1 MGIYRRSLCIG
12 CGIPRNPLYVAG
24 VVAVEL
30 FRRFLS
36 VNVPTLIIAVAI
48 MILCTH
54 SWGSCVS
61 GNFSVGSFYQC
72 SYDYSDCKGTL
83 VYCNLDG
90 TPIDCEGTKHEG
102 NYYYVGLQPAPD
114 GYCSAN
120 AARSCLGH
128 WGYSCRPA
136 TCRATIRCTTQAEAD
151 SVYCALNPTAEGCV
165 VEIDTTL
172 FACTDNV
179 SGNGG
184 LYRLSCKAKNG
195 VVTSCNGKTN
205 VDIATDG
212 TLVRPLH
219 GTCAQNGFNTGIIG
233 GATSDSTAPQS
244 ANADCF
250 AIVGSTC
257 HMKDKSSGNTFRCEC
272 DGSCNV
278 ALRNLM
284 AGNADCTN
292 PYEQPEQGDSLD
304 LPLSSPSS
312 SPSSSGS
319 GEGSSPSSSPSGE
332 GNSSDFEYDYTEIL
346 EAIQANTQ
354 QTATELAATNNWL
367 NDIHNNTETANGLL
381 QAIANKDWSPNI
393 NVSAPNVN
401 VQGDTNIINVE
412 VTGDTARA
420 PAEINQFLRDT
431 SGIGGY
437 AEQFSDKESEWLARA
452 DSIKGAVSAFLDSM
466 NVVDTSWAKH
476 KTDIDTAIR
485 ETGNLYRAYMDTLKN
500 SPFNDTI
507 QQWTDKIVN
516 NGVIT
521 GQGSNSC
528 PSLLTRH
535 HTLTIGN
542 VSTDVG
548 SLGGTLCE
556 PIAGLGVTLWAVAR
570 TFLRFMVAFGCMVWI
585 YLEVMGIDTTGKG
598 DD

>member
-1 MGIYRRSLCIG
+1 MGIYRCPLCIG
-12 CGIPRNPLYVAG
+12 CGIPRYPLHVAG

-30 FRRFLS
+30 YRQISLDVQVHKIPFAQVFYPL
-36 VNVPTLIIAVAI
+36 VVALLL
-48 MILCTH
+48 LCTH
-54 SWGSCVS
+54 SWGSCSPVNNYTGGYTNLCGGTTNCS
-61 GNFSVGSFYQC
+61 GCAVGDPGNKPYTCRNQ
-72 SYDYSDCKGTL
+72 YW
-83 VYCNLDG
+83 V
-90 TPIDCEGTKHEG
+90 GTKTA
-102 NYYYVGLQPAPD
+102 Q
-114 GYCSAN
+114 
-120 AARSCLGH
+120 
-128 WGYSCRPA
+128 CRPLYSYSA
-136 TCRATIRCTTQAEAD
+136 WYHYWTGVCCTTQAEAD
-151 SVYCALNPTAEGCV
+151 SVYCAMYPTAEGCV
-165 VEIDTTL
+165 VETDTTL
-172 FACTDNV
+172 FACTDNI

-184 LYRLSCKAKNG
+184 LYRLSCKAQNG

-212 TLVRPLH
+212 TLVRPLQ
-219 GTCAQNGFNTGIIG
+219 GTCAQNGFGTGVIG

-244 ANADCF
+244 ANAECF

-257 HMKDKSSGNTFRCEC
+257 HMKDKISGNTFRCEC

-292 PYEQPEQGDSLD
+292 PYEQPGQGDSLD
-304 LPLSSPSS
+304 LPFSSASS

-319 GEGSSPSSSPSGE
+319 GEGSSPSSSPGGE

-354 QTATELAATNNWL
+354 QTATELGRSNEFL

-431 SGIGGY
+431 SGLGGY
-437 AEQFSDKESEWLARA
+437 ADQFTDDRSEWLARA
-452 DSIKGAVSAFLDSM
+452 DSIMGAVSAFLDSM
-466 NVVDTSWAKH
+466 DVVDTSWAKH
-476 KTDIDTAIR
+476 KTDIDSALV
-485 ETGNLYRAYMDTLKN
+485 ETRNLYRSYMDTLKN

-507 QQWTDKIVN
+507 QQWTNKIVN

-585 YLEVMGIDTTGKG
+585 YLEVMGIDTTGRG